1 MIVPKSHLFSS
12 MRLSARLF
20 LEYLLDQDL
29 FLEWFLSSLRASSLE
44 KLPVWLSVLDVYGKS
59 LSRYRKRGRRL
70 AESLLEKL
78 TVVYMCSTTAWPE
91 C

>member
-1 MIVPKSHLFSS
+1 MVISESHFFVS

-20 LEYLLDQDL
+20 LEHLLDQDL
-29 FLEWFLSSLRASSLE
+29 FLEWFLGSLRASSLE
-44 KLPVWLSVLDVYGKS
+44 KLPVWLSVLGVYGKN

-78 TVVYMCSTTAWPE
+78 TLVCLHFDGKPQP
-91 C
+91 